1 MRSVS
6 WRHRETGIW
15 LTLLRTKYVIYNS
28 VVIILA
34 TAGDMYI
41 AVARVGEGGERVVK
55 KDSAF

>member
-1 MRSVS
+1 MRNALCVMTSS
-6 WRHRETGIW
+6 RDGDM
-15 LTLLRTKYVIYNS
+15 LRTKYVIYNS